1 MMKESLERK
10 ATDMDPAII
19 MEASNATSERLT
31 GWIPWEFTWGLIRKG
46 DCTMFEGAKWTL
58 FPNGTATFDATVTSG
73 DDNDAWVIW
82 HVDLLDGNGAILGSL
97 SSEHPIEGDWRKFV
111 RNMPSSAERYRFRAW
126 GTFDTGLWDDIARL
140 KMYSSC

>member
-1 MMKESLERK
+1 
-10 ATDMDPAII
+10 MDPAII
-19 MEASNATSERLT
+19 MEASNDTSAKLSWT
-31 GWIPWEFTWGLIRKG
+31 PWEFTWGLIRKG

-58 FPNGTATFDATVTSG
+58 FPNGTASFDATVTSG

-82 HVDLLDGNGAILGSL
+82 HVDLVDGNGAILGSL
-97 SSEHPIEGDWRKFV
+97 ASEHPIEGDWRKFV

-126 GTFDTGLWDDIARL
+126 GTFDVTLWDDIARL